1 MAGFSRNPLPT
12 AGLGSAI
19 HPNVT
24 AGREPGCNWVV
35 RSSFFV
41 DTLNLAAADGWV
53 EQWKAEHPDG
63 TVVRAPAAIEWPF
76 RYPLVPELPP
86 GPVVIRAEQVD
97 DAFPDYQTNST
108 RLVTTQRAYL
118 EAEWSAALEKHGQ
131 AWLLMT
137 PGSFFDSTRAK
148 NEPGVFAAAFRLSD
162 PVERLKQCVEALGAG
177 RTAAALVATASAC
190 MEVND
195 FDAAA
200 RDLDEAIA
208 LAPEWPAAHF
218 ERGKLWLRVDDM
230 VKASESFQAAAS
242 RLPRF
247 APAWANLGAT
257 LGELDRPSEALAAF
271 EHALAEEPDNPQ
283 ALNNVGVVRRELGRL
298 HESEAAFRE
307 VIRRLPDLA
316 FGHYNLGH
324 TLFLQGRFQAA
335 LSAYAEG
342 QARDAEKNPV
352 QASRLA
358 LCKVA
363 TGDGAGALRELQRAA
378 GALPGEYR
386 RQLLADTSAILWALV
401 TQHPELTDWQ
411 PVHAWL
417 SGELKE
423 GGA

>member
-1 MAGFSRNPLPT
+1 M
-12 AGLGSAI
+12 
-19 HPNVT
+19 
-24 AGREPGCNWVV
+24 GCNWIVG
-35 RSSFFV
+35 SSFLV
-41 DTLNLAAADGWV
+41 DAADPAAANVWT
-53 EQWKAEHPDG
+53 ERWKAEHPGG
-63 TVVRAPAAIEWPF
+63 TVAQAPAAIDWPF
-76 RYPLVPELPP
+76 RYPLVPQLPT
-86 GPVVIRAEQVD
+86 GPVVMRADGVD

-137 PGSFFDSTRAK
+137 PGSFFNSPSVNMTPGSLSQ
-148 NEPGVFAAAFRLSD
+148 NSNSEPGVLSALPRAFRLSD
-162 PVERLKQCVEALGAG
+162 PVERLEQCVEALGAG
-177 RTAAALVATASAC
+177 RTAPALAATASAC

-200 RDLDEAIA
+200 RDLDEALA
-208 LAPEWPAAHF
+208 LAPDWPAAHF

-230 VKASESFQAAAS
+230 VKASEAFQMAATG
-242 RLPRF
+242 LPRF

-257 LGELDRPSEALAAF
+257 LGELDRPAEALAAF
-271 EHALAEEPDNPQ
+271 EHALAVEPDNPQ

-298 HESEAAFRE
+298 NESEAAFRE
-307 VIRRLPDLA
+307 VIRRAPDLA

-363 TGDGAGALRELQRAA
+363 TGDSAGALRELQRAV

-401 TQHPELTDWQ
+401 TQHPELTAWQ
-411 PVHAWL
+411 PVHSWL
-417 SGELKE
+417 SEELRVKS
-423 GGA
+423 

>member
-1 MAGFSRNPLPT
+1 LVIAAP
-12 AGLGSAI
+12 
-19 HPNVT
+19 HP
-24 AGREPGCNWVV
+24 
-35 RSSFFV
+35 
-41 DTLNLAAADGWV
+41 AD
-53 EQWKAEHPDG
+53 
-63 TVVRAPAAIEWPF
+63 WPF
-76 RYPLVPELPP
+76 RHPLVPELPS
-86 GPVVIRAEQVD
+86 GPVVLRADGVD
-97 DAFPDYQTNST
+97 DAFPDHQTNST
-108 RLVTTQRAYL
+108 RLVTTQRGYL
-118 EAEWSAALEKHGQ
+118 EAEWLAALEKHGQ

-137 PGSFFDSTRAK
+137 PGSSYP
-148 NEPGVFAAAFRLSD
+148 EPDKKGSLSALARAFRLSD

-177 RTAAALVATASAC
+177 RIASALVATASAC

-200 RDLDEAIA
+200 RDLDEALA
-208 LAPEWPAAHF
+208 LAPDWPAAHF

-230 VKASESFQAAAS
+230 VKASESFQAAAT

-257 LGELDRPSEALAAF
+257 LGELDRPAEALAAF
-271 EHALAEEPDNPQ
+271 EHALAAEPDNPQ

-298 HESEAAFRE
+298 SDSEAAFRE

-342 QARDAEKNPV
+342 QARDADKNPV

-363 TGDGAGALRELQRAA
+363 TGDGAGGLRELQRAVS
-378 GALPGEYR
+378 ALPGEYR

-401 TQHPELTDWQ
+401 TQHPELSAWQ
-411 PVHAWL
+411 PVHEWL
-417 SGELKE
+417 TRELK
-423 GGA
+423 G

>member
-1 MAGFSRNPLPT
+1 LVIAAP
-12 AGLGSAI
+12 
-19 HPNVT
+19 HP
-24 AGREPGCNWVV
+24 
-35 RSSFFV
+35 
-41 DTLNLAAADGWV
+41 AD
-53 EQWKAEHPDG
+53 
-63 TVVRAPAAIEWPF
+63 WPF
-76 RYPLVPELPP
+76 RHPLVPELPS
-86 GPVVIRAEQVD
+86 GPVVLRADGVD
-97 DAFPDYQTNST
+97 DAFPDHQTNST
-108 RLVTTQRAYL
+108 RLVTTQRGYL
-118 EAEWSAALEKHGQ
+118 EAEWLAALEKHGQ

-137 PGSFFDSTRAK
+137 PGSSYP
-148 NEPGVFAAAFRLSD
+148 EPDKKGSLSALARAFRLSD

-177 RTAAALVATASAC
+177 RIASALVATASAC

-200 RDLDEAIA
+200 RDLDEALA
-208 LAPEWPAAHF
+208 LAPDWPAAHF

-230 VKASESFQAAAS
+230 VKASESFQAAAT

-257 LGELDRPSEALAAF
+257 LGELDRPAEALAAF
-271 EHALAEEPDNPQ
+271 EHALAAEPDNPQ

-298 HESEAAFRE
+298 SDSEAAFRE

-342 QARDAEKNPV
+342 QARDADKNPV

-363 TGDGAGALRELQRAA
+363 TGDGAGGLRELQRAVS
-378 GALPGEYR
+378 ALPGEYR

-401 TQHPELTDWQ
+401 TQHPELTGWQ
-411 PVHAWL
+411 PVQAWL
-417 SGELKE
+417 SEELRVKS
-423 GGA
+423 